1 MGLRIVTGKYV
12 GTREIERENNQVW
25 ANRART
31 HGTPPNIFVAVTWK
45 SIADGLMVEIALVG
59 RYAVRES

>member
-1 MGLRIVTGKYV
+1 MTGKYV
-12 GTREIERENNQVW
+12 GTREIEREKKQVW

-45 SIADGLMVEIALVG
+45 SIADGLINYSAFIN
-59 RYAVRES
+59 